1 MNSIKCNIRSDISR
15 KIRNL
20 TIILF
25 YIFYN
30 NLLFLISWVCRDKR
44 YLAKVRGSNNNLTNT
59 IPAKCDW
66 YTNFNVTPADIEC
79 ELAFCVNG
87 SDFNSSMNYKYVKI
101 NGGDNN
107 YNVAAQ
113 QRIGLGQ
120 YLRYIC
126 KDGFYLQN
134 NTDLKTEAER
144 SVKVYCEDGLFHY
157 PDPWPECVDNIQ
169 CEDPGTSDELI
180 KTDKTLSNFDY
191 ESKYEYKC
199 KDLRRFVKIKNS
211 NDLPVPHIVSTCKWR
226 KLYDVYATQLECI
239 IHHCGHPNVGDGSHP
254 HPPTD
259 NYINLINTN
268 IETNFTSSYVS
279 FGTDVMYKCASSYFI
294 ENSEIDP
301 TKTNITVKCLT
312 SGTYDIP
319 TVWPNCTKTVSCGTP
334 PAKPDNGRISWLVGT
349 ENQVMSLL

>member
-1 MNSIKCNIRSDISR
+1 M
-15 KIRNL
+15 
-20 TIILF
+20 F
-25 YIFYN
+25 IFYN
-30 NLLFLISWVCRDKR
+30 NFLYLIRWACRDKR
-44 YLAKVRGSNNNLTNT
+44 YQTKIRGSNDNLTNT
-59 IPAKCDW
+59 ISAKCDW

-87 SDFNSSMNYKYVKI
+87 SDFNSSINYKYVKI
-101 NGGDNN
+101 NDGDSN
-107 YNVAAQ
+107 YNVTAK

-120 YLRYIC
+120 YLSYIC

-144 SVKVYCEDGLFHY
+144 AVKVYCEDGLFHY

-169 CEDPGTSDELI
+169 CADPGTSDELI
-180 KTDKTLSNFDY
+180 RTDKTLSNFDY

-199 KDLRRFVKIKNS
+199 KDLRRFVKIQDS
-211 NDLPVPHIVSTCKWR
+211 YDLPVPHIVSNCKWR
-226 KLYDVYATQLECI
+226 KFYDVNITQLECI

-254 HPPTD
+254 HPPTN

-268 IETNFTSSYVS
+268 LETNFTSSYVS

-294 ENSEIDP
+294 ENLEIDP

-312 SGTYDIP
+312 SGTYEIP
-319 TVWPNCTKTVSCGTP
+319 TVWPNCTKTVSCGPP
-334 PAKPDNGRISWLVGT
+334 PAKPDGGRITWLVGI